1 MNFLRTMAGAVAVA
15 ISTTLW
21 YDGAQEKRD
30 GLSGVLHGTQA
41 AIDGLMAKGYSL
53 EQARQIISQM
63 VDKESVALATGQT
76 FVWAAFVFAA
86 AASIIWLAPRPTRA
100 VDTSSVH

>member
-1 MNFLRTMAGAVAVA
+1 MAGAVAVA

-21 YDGAQEKRD
+21 YDGAQGKRAA
-30 GLSGVLHGTQA
+30 LSGVLNGAQA
-41 AIDGLMAKGYSL
+41 TMEQLTARGFST
-53 EQARQIISQM
+53 EQARLMISQM

-76 FVWAAFVFAA
+76 FMLAAFIFAA

-100 VDTSSVH
+100 VDTSAAH